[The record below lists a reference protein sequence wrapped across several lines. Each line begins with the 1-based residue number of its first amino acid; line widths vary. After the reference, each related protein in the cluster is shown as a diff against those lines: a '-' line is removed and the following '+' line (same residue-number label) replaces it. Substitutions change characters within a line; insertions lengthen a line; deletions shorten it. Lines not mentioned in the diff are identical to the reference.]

1 MTTKKS
7 QQTSL
12 IHTDYKAPEGF
23 AAFPSAIHHA
33 STVLFKNVAAMRSG
47 DWKEK
52 SAYTYG
58 LHGTPTTFT
67 LEARLAEI
75 EGGKFCLLAPSGLAA
90 IAMVDFALLKSGDD
104 VLLPDNVYN
113 PNRELGNWLTRDFGV
128 TARYYDPLIGAG
140 IAELIQPNTRLIW
153 TEAPGSVSMEVPD
166 LPAICQAAHARGVLV
181 ALDNTWSAGLALRG
195 FDLGVDIVMQ
205 ALTKYQSGGSDV
217 LMGAVITRDTALH
230 ERLSMA
236 HMRLGM
242 GVGADDAYLVLRGL
256 PTMKLRF
263 DAHDAAARKLAA
275 WLKARPEIGKVLHP
289 AFADCPGHEIW
300 QRDFSGAGG
309 LFSVLF
315 DARYT
320 EEQTDR
326 FVDALQLFKIG
337 YSWGGANSL
346 VMPYRI
352 QHMRKAWSDAGI
364 LVRFNVGLED
374 VNDLIADIERALGI
388 MAGAAA

>member
-1 MTTKKS
+1 MTIKKS
-7 QQTSL
+7 VQTAL

-33 STVLFKNVAAMRSG
+33 STVLFKDVAAMRSG
-47 DWKEK
+47 DWKNK
-52 SAYTYG
+52 NAYTYG

-75 EGGKFCLLAPSGLAA
+75 EDGKHCLLAPSGLAA
-90 IAMVDFALLKSGDD
+90 IAMVDFALLKTGDD
-104 VLLPDNVYN
+104 VLLPENVYN
-113 PNRELGNWLTRDFGV
+113 PNRELGKWLSQDFGV

-140 IAELIQPNTRLIW
+140 IAALIQPNTKLIW

-166 LPAICQAAHARGVLV
+166 LPAICQAAHEKGVLV
-181 ALDNTWSAGLALRG
+181 ALDNTWSGGLALRG
-195 FDLGVDIVMQ
+195 FELGVDIIMQ

-217 LMGAVITRDTALH
+217 LMGALITRDRALH
-230 ERLSMA
+230 DRLAQA

-256 PTMKLRF
+256 ATLKLRF
-263 DAHDAAARKLAA
+263 DAHDAGARKVAS
-275 WLKARPEIGKVLHP
+275 WLKTRPEIGTVLHP
-289 AFADCPGHEIW
+289 ALPDCPGHDIW
-300 QRDFSGAGG
+300 RRDFSGAGG

-315 DARYT
+315 DERYS
-320 EEQTDR
+320 EAQTDR
-326 FVDALQLFKIG
+326 FVDALKLFKIG

-352 QHMRKAWSDAGI
+352 AAMRKGWQLKGQ

-374 VNDLIADIERALGI
+374 PLDLIADIERAFLTL
-388 MAGAAA
+388 